1 MSHNETLKLIAFFAV
16 VILIGCFI
24 SICLIQYGNSINTQ
38 DKNTTQS
45 VPTTSV
51 QRTPGLLVVSHGEE
65 IIPEKGTAVVTK
77 MKQIAEENFQYWL
90 AIRTVNVA
98 DCRKQ
103 GVVITAQYNPPTEIT
118 WVDYYGSM
126 IIGSETNVTVEKLMV
141 TIPDNPNWETTL
153 SYFIVVYSPRWSEKY
168 LSNVYVLQMT
178 VKQANELLELIGLDP
193 IPESP

>member
-1 MSHNETLKLIAFFAV
+1 
-16 VILIGCFI
+16 
-24 SICLIQYGNSINTQ
+24 
-38 DKNTTQS
+38 
-45 VPTTSV
+45 
-51 QRTPGLLVVSHGEE
+51 RTPGLLVVSHGEE

-168 LSNVYVLQMT
+168 LPNVYVLQMT